1 VYGGVFEHNH
11 TLVSKGQAAAAYQ
24 AAADPSNDD
33 SGLPCELGKLAA
45 ELRFQYQPAEVH
57 HMIVELAEQR
67 KIPVRWSKRHTEY
80 VCRVD
85 PADRLFDASGFC
97 ELVRRDAFDYRLQED
112 VGGKLSRAF
121 WPLHSEDIVGTL
133 GSAERVIIFDN
144 TFNTSRCDLKLGVFT
159 TIDSN
164 GKTRMVACSL
174 MRHEDM
180 DSFEW
185 VLQAFLAIFNVTPRV
200 VLTDGDLWLA
210 RAVETVFPR
219 AVHHLCVWHLAR
231 NVSKHIKGCFGAVRK
246 KGAAQRGWHTW
257 YSAFWRILLRT
268 DSLTQANFDDEWEAL
283 RSLLSS
289 TSSSSE
295 EVVDMALTY
304 LGGQEQEDGRD
315 HTIYSLRRKWAYR
328 YTWAEFTMGCNSTQR
343 GEAVF
348 KEIKARVRPGGLLV
362 QLYRKLHSLDADMA
376 RVSENVFQTQT
387 KMWSQQVSHGASHL
401 PLSPP

>member
-1 VYGGVFEHNH
+1 MYGGVFEHNH

-231 NVSKHIKGCFGAVRK
+231 NVSKHTLSR
-246 KGAAQRGWHTW
+246 AALEQCGRREQLRGDGTRGTLHSGVF
-257 YSAFWRILLRT
+257 YCV
-268 DSLTQANFDDEWEAL
+268 LTHSH
-283 RSLLSS
+283 RPTSTTSGKRYGHSS
-289 TSSSSE
+289 
-295 EVVDMALTY
+295 
-304 LGGQEQEDGRD
+304 
-315 HTIYSLRRKWAYR
+315 
-328 YTWAEFTMGCNSTQR
+328 
-343 GEAVF
+343 
-348 KEIKARVRPGGLLV
+348 RVRAHLL
-362 QLYRKLHSLDADMA
+362 K
-376 RVSENVFQTQT
+376 
-387 KMWSQQVSHGASHL
+387 KW
-401 PLSPP
+401 